1 MEPLSHRA
9 YHANSHNTIQMYD
22 TLDISCQPGTA
33 TLTPTQLPA
42 ESHDLHPQ
50 WDQHISTVCTCGLIN
65 SNRQTNKH
73 ALYTPFLLFWSMPV
87 NSILT
92 KAQFFHGHFFSVR
105 HTSLS
110 AKCAPSSNKTE
121 YSVKGLGHSTQCCS
135 YLWKLA
141 YIQNNICPFSLAWLR
156 HPGMSVHAHSHI
168 YTHTQ

>member
-1 MEPLSHRA
+1 MGPVSHRT
-9 YHANSHNTIQMYD
+9 YHANSHYTIQMYD
-22 TLDISCQPGTA
+22 TLDICCQPGTA

-73 ALYTPFLLFWSMPV
+73 ALYTPFLLFSSMPV
-87 NSILT
+87 NSILS
-92 KAQFFHGHFFSVR
+92 KAQFFHAHQTHIPVCKMC
-105 HTSLS
+105 TKL
-110 AKCAPSSNKTE
+110 KKTE

-141 YIQNNICPFSLAWLR
+141 YIQNNICPFSRAWLR
-156 HPGMSVHAHSHI
+156 HPGMSVHTHSHI